1 MKNES
6 SYRKITKSPFLARL
20 IAEVAA
26 RGGKIT
32 AGEHAMIKTYLSKFK
47 EMVPMQD
54 LAYAPYGERL
64 LLGTSWDGY
73 IDLEDKAQL
82 EYLHKYLGI

>member
-1 MKNES
+1 MQKDN
-6 SYRKITKSPFLARL
+6 KKSLFCQ
-20 IAEVAA
+20 VDSKGVV

-64 LLGTSWDGY
+64 LLGTSWNGY